1 VGIAVGACRQANDG
15 SRLRACGID
24 LALRVV
30 ERYYGRHVAEKT
42 AYDLEYQGQGWMNP
56 DSNQIYATSPVST
69 PEHPLC
75 AVCGMDVDPKIAPKS
90 VFKGITY
97 YFCSEADKKT
107 FDAAPE
113 KFVTAVAPGS
123 GVSSSSN

>member
-1 VGIAVGACRQANDG
+1 
-15 SRLRACGID
+15 
-24 LALRVV
+24 
-30 ERYYGRHVAEKT
+30 
-42 AYDLEYQGQGWMNP
+42 
-56 DSNQIYATSPVST
+56 
-69 PEHPLC
+69 
-75 AVCGMDVDPKIAPKS
+75 MDVDPKIAPKS
-90 VFKGITY
+90 VFKGATY